1 MSAKAIAQ
9 QKRRAKELSTRKE
22 VFYGFVRKGER
33 QTLEKGNRTKRG
45 PIPSL
50 FKKRLTANIEPK
62 LWKSFKDKLLQNN
75 QTINEG
81 LIDGIKFYLEKK

>member
-1 MSAKAIAQ
+1 MSAQLKAQ
-9 QKRRAKELSTRKE
+9 QKRRTEELSTRKE

-33 QTLEKGNRTKRG
+33 QTLEKGNRSKRG

-50 FKKRLTANIEPK
+50 FKKRLTCDIEPK

-75 QTINEG
+75 QTITEG

>member
-1 MSAKAIAQ
+1 MSARAEAQ
-9 QKRRAKELSTRKE
+9 KKRRAEELSTRKE
-22 VFYGFVRKGER
+22 VFYGFRRKGELI
-33 QTLEKGNRTKRG
+33 TLEKGNRSKRG